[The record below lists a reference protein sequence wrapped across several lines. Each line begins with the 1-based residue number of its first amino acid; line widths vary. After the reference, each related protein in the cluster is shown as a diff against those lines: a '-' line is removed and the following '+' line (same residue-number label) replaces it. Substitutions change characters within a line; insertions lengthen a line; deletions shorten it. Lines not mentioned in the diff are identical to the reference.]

1 MLENWGCIGKCLK
14 TVSVP
19 SKTRRLGI
27 NAKNSLAGLWHGEHA
42 INAAAHTY
50 LLSLHHLLLLV
61 IGSLLLLLLQELLLQ
76 EKLLLMLR
84 GGLRLSRGDLG
95 LRLRGLRRSCRLLG
109 LWLRWTLLRRR
120 FLLGDA
126 GRLSAAQGRR
136 PGNWEEETTL
146 IPKCVSSGCTA
157 ALRRT
162 GPDERARHR
171 EYGFTLRLN
180 GCWSRGSLAR
190 RQRWLDG

>member
-1 MLENWGCIGKCLK
+1 MLENWRCIGKCLK

-27 NAKNSLAGLWHGEHA
+27 NAKNGLAGLWHSEHA
-42 INAAAHTY
+42 INVATHTY

-61 IGSLLLLLLQELLLQ
+61 IGSLLLLLLQELLFQ

-84 GGLRLSRGDLG
+84 GGLWLSRRDLG

-120 FLLGDA
+120 FLLGDTR
-126 GRLSAAQGRR
+126 RLRAAQGRR
-136 PGNWEEETTL
+136 PGNWEEETT
-146 IPKCVSSGCTA
+146 
-157 ALRRT
+157 
-162 GPDERARHR
+162 
-171 EYGFTLRLN
+171 
-180 GCWSRGSLAR
+180 
-190 RQRWLDG
+190 

>member
-1 MLENWGCIGKCLK
+1 MQRNG
-14 TVSVP
+14 
-19 SKTRRLGI
+19 
-27 NAKNSLAGLWHGEHA
+27 LAGVWHSEHA
-42 INAAAHTY
+42 TNTATHTY

-84 GGLRLSRGDLG
+84 GGLWLSRRDLG

-109 LWLRWTLLRRR
+109 LWLRRTLLSCC

-126 GRLSAAQGRR
+126 RRERRLSAAQGRG
-136 PGNWEEETTL
+136 PCNGEEKITE
-146 IPKCVSSGCTA
+146 IQKSVSSGCTA
-157 ALRRT
+157 P
-162 GPDERARHR
+162 GGRAPHV
-171 EYGFTLRLN
+171 EHGFTLRLN
-180 GCWSRGSLAR
+180 GCWSCGSLAR